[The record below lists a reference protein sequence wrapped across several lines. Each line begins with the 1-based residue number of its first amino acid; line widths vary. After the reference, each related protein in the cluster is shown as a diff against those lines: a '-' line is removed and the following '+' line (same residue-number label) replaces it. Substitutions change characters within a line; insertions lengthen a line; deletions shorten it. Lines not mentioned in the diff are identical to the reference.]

1 MKHFF
6 YYNEI
11 KLEINNRTKSG
22 QFTNMKKLKKHSWQP
37 EDKDI
42 TWEIKKYFEINKNVN
57 RAYKIYGMQPKHC
70 SQGNL

>member
-22 QFTNMKKLKKHSWQP
+22 QFTNMKKLKKHS
-37 EDKDI
+37 
-42 TWEIKKYFEINKNVN
+42 
-57 RAYKIYGMQPKHC
+57 
-70 SQGNL
+70 